1 VGRLWLG
8 SWNLPVFDKYKG
20 AGAVALALIRNFSS
34 GFKMQFNF
42 DSSALDSSSKRI
54 FSKNFLKSV
63 INRMEPEFLMFGSGY
78 GRRFNFSSLAPQ
90 NSIKCHLSRGAGFP

>member
-63 INRMEPEFLMFGSGY
+63 INKKGAGAAIRNIGSSSWRQGFGSA
-78 GRRFNFSSLAPQ
+78 L
-90 NSIKCHLSRGAGFP
+90 I